1 MRRSSVLLVF
11 WSAILTTPAAVTW
24 FDGLPFNS
32 LPEACA
38 LAVLLP
44 LVFSTAHRRLLDR
57 AIVRS
62 PWIFAALIGT
72 VLVAASLKAILLT
85 ARPAGYAACYEATM
99 APPPAGRCERSF
111 SNPFFRFDAT
121 RIDPVIDF
129 GPADWDLPFVN
140 SLRFNLYP
148 WVSGLRRADR
158 LPFSVA
164 WRGVV
169 ETGQRDVVAT
179 YVGVGKIG
187 IDAAS
192 FDLPPS
198 YDSEGTL
205 RFTLPAGRHVV
216 RVYYTFDDGSRT
228 ERRPPGPYATFRLTA
243 AGPGGEV
250 EGPLTAGDPPKWLRA
265 VAVVLDVLVFA
276 GSLALAAWY
285 VFLFRFQGR
294 SLAIVA
300 YAVSSAWL
308 VVRAF
313 ELPVQTGATFV
324 TWSLLAVVLRRN
336 RSTSLV
342 LAYVVLLFVGTW
354 AAVGNYP
361 RFNAVVFRNR
371 GEDWLTYESMA
382 RTILETWSLQGG
394 EPVFYIQ
401 PLFRYVRFAQH
412 LLLGDGD
419 PLIDLFGWIAL
430 QWSIL
435 WAASTLLPAEG
446 LGRSRTVLFAAA
458 AALTLA
464 LAGSTLVVQMIGLSL
479 SEHATWIFTA
489 AAFALLGRRSGPRWV
504 AGGAFLGAAL
514 ITRPNQA
521 PALAAIAVVFLAPA
535 LWRRSRPAMLA
546 AAVFGAVCLLPL
558 AHNLYY
564 GGRPVLFTTT
574 ADSPATLGMPIGTL
588 ARVTSDATVRA
599 GLTQTVRGL
608 LFLPPWRSSF
618 GKDEVRFVLYAL
630 LAVWVASLCLA
641 FRRSVPARVRVLA
654 LVPALYLGVHV
665 FYAVGNYYPRHI
677 LAAYFA
683 MGLVT
688 MTIAAQRRAALTP
701 QPVATSAPP

>member
-1 MRRSSVLLVF
+1 MKALIVFVTGLLSGIAGLAQSWEFGSDFVLTQPV
-11 WSAILTTPAAVTW
+11 SGMA
-24 FDGLPFNS
+24 NS
-32 LPEACA
+32 M
-38 LAVLLP
+38 
-44 LVFSTAHRRLLDR
+44 STAFGMNFHAARRFE
-57 AIVRS
+57 S
-62 PWIFAALIGT
+62 PFALGIEGSLNNYGT
-72 VLVAASLKAILLT
+72 STSRQA
-85 ARPAGYAACYEATM
+85 
-99 APPPAGRCERSF
+99 
-111 SNPFFRFDAT
+111 
-121 RIDPVIDF
+121 
-129 GPADWDLPFVN
+129 
-140 SLRFNLYP
+140 
-148 WVSGLRRADR
+148 
-158 LPFSVA
+158 
-164 WRGVV
+164 
-169 ETGQRDVVAT
+169 
-179 YVGVGKIG
+179 
-187 IDAAS
+187 
-192 FDLPPS
+192 
-198 YDSEGTL
+198 
-205 RFTLPAGRHVV
+205 
-216 RVYYTFDDGSRT
+216 YTFDDGSRT

-250 EGPLTAGDPPKWLRA
+250 EGPLTAGDPAKWLRA
-265 VAVVLDVLVFA
+265 VAVVLNVLVFA
-276 GSLALAAWY
+276 GSLAVAAWY

-300 YAVSSAWL
+300 YAFSSAWL

-336 RSTSLV
+336 RSTGLV
-342 LAYVVLLFVGTW
+342 LAYVVLLLVGTW
-354 AAVGNYP
+354 AAFGNYP
-361 RFNAVVFRNR
+361 RFDAVVFRNR

-521 PALAAIAVVFLAPA
+521 PAVAAIAAVFLVPA

-546 AAVFGAVCLLPL
+546 AAVFGVVCLLPL